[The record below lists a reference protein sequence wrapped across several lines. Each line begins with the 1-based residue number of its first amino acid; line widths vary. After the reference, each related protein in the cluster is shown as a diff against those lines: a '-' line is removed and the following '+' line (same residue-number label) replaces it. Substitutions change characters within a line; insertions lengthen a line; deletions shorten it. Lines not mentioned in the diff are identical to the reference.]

1 MYCHDGTPH
10 QVVDPEDP
18 SYDQS
23 VLGRY
28 DEAAGPRPNMLWSYC
43 AKCQLG
49 FRWSVHDQQWR
60 PWPGGLSLLP
70 HLSDEELDELLVAV
84 IRRMDELGQVV
95 GMAQN
100 TASRTELHYKLRI
113 LMSLSTAVAEA
124 RYGLFPP
131 EGPYEPRLWGEAWD
145 TLGTWVDV
153 QLAGIDRSSSN
164 DMTDGAKAAFEA
176 VRAEVG
182 RMRAS
187 TSEDLLARRIAELE
201 TNRPEPG
208 SADLS

>member
-18 SYDQS
+18 SYDHS
-23 VLGRY
+23 VLRRY
-28 DEAAGPRPNMLWSYC
+28 DDTAGPRPNMLWSYC

-70 HLSDEELDELLVAV
+70 HLNDEELDELLVAV
-84 IRRMDELGQVV
+84 IRRMDELGQHI
-95 GMAQN
+95 GLAQN
-100 TASRTELHYKLRI
+100 TATRSELHYKLRI
-113 LMSLSTAVAEA
+113 LMSLSTAIAEA

-145 TLGTWVDV
+145 TLGAWLVTK
-153 QLAGIDRSSSN
+153 LAV
-164 DMTDGAKAAFEA
+164 FEA
-176 VRAEVG
+176 APGQAAAGAALVLGEVKAEMD

-187 TSEDLLARRIAELE
+187 GSEDLLASRIAELRDQP
-201 TNRPEPG
+201 T
-208 SADLS
+208 